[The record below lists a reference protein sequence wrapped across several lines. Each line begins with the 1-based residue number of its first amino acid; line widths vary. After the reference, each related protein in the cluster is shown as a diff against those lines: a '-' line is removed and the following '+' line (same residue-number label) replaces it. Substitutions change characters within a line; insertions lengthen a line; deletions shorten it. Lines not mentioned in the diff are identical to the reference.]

1 MKVVVADCSWKSI
14 DVERRYLPAHWQVA
28 GFQCRTEAEVLDACG
43 DADAVLA
50 EYAPLSRPVVQG
62 LGRCRI
68 ISNSAIGVD
77 NIDLEAATEAGILV
91 AHVPH
96 YCVPEVA
103 DQTLALLL
111 AVNRQIIQ
119 YHQSVREGRWDLHGP
134 APMTR
139 LEGQTLGLVGF
150 GRIAQAV
157 ADRARGF
164 GLKVLAYDPQV
175 PEAVM
180 ERHHALAVGLDKL
193 LEASHFI
200 SSHLPATPETAGF
213 FSRDLF
219 ARMAQRPV
227 FINTSRGKVVREADL
242 VEALKAGQVSFAAL
256 DVLEEEP
263 PSFRSELFRLDN
275 VLITPHVGFCS
286 KTALEEVRRRSALNV
301 AHFFR
306 GELDAISA
314 LNRAELGL

>member
-1 MKVVVADCSWKSI
+1 MKVVIADCSWGST
-14 DVERRYLPAHWQVA
+14 DVERRYLPPHWQVV
-28 GFQCRTEAEVLDACG
+28 GSQCRTEAELLDACG

-50 EYAPLSRPVVQG
+50 EYAPLSRQVIRG

-68 ISNSAIGVD
+68 ISISAIGVD
-77 NIDLEAATEAGILV
+77 NIDLPAATEAGILV
-91 AHVPH
+91 ANVPH

-111 AVNRQIIQ
+111 AVNRQIVQ
-119 YHQSVREGRWDLHGP
+119 YHEAVRKGRWDIRGP
-134 APMTR
+134 APLAR

-164 GLKVLAYDPQV
+164 GLKVLACDPQV

-180 ERHHALAVGLDKL
+180 ARHHALAVGLDKL
-193 LEASHFI
+193 LEASHII
-200 SSHLPATPETAGF
+200 SSHLPLLPETTGF
-213 FSRDLF
+213 FSREVF
-219 ARMAQRPV
+219 ARMAQRPA

-263 PSFRSELFRLDN
+263 PSFRSELFRMDN
-275 VLITPHVGFCS
+275 VLITPHVGFYS
-286 KTALEEVRRRSALNV
+286 ETALEEVRRRSALNV

-306 GELDAISA
+306 GELDAVHS